1 MKPELTIVI
10 PAYNEE
16 NRLGNSISKIIKYFK
31 EKQIEIIVVDDGS
44 FDNTVSVASSFK
56 NVKVLE
62 NKENIGKGY
71 SVKQRVL
78 AAKANFVLFSDAD
91 LSTPIEDIE
100 KLWKYKEEYDIVIGS
115 RKSKGAKVVE
125 KQPPWRVF
133 AGNIFPIIARIMTG
147 LTIKDT
153 QCGFKLFNM
162 KKCRKVFEKMTI
174 DGFSFD
180 VEMLY
185 IAKKQGLKIKEV
197 GVDWYNDNASKVSL
211 IKDSIHMFTDLIKIK
226 IKDFLGR
233 Y

>member
-71 SVKQRVL
+71 SVKQGVL